1 MENGV
6 KTTVE
11 NVIMEPYATL
21 LPEFVRMVAR
31 TTGFLLS
38 VQVTTSISKT
48 ELYLVYS
55 YPAPKKRG
63 GGVYTF

>member
-55 YPAPKKRG
+55 
-63 GGVYTF
+63 